1 MNGPRPGAWIA
12 LSKPPSTWFFF
23 FLNLLW
29 ILSHIEMKQP
39 WVYKC
44 SPSRSLSTWNA
55 APLRVCHNGPS
66 PSDSERA
73 IRSRVILWPVPGTQM
88 PHINDSHLPLW
99 APLIKCKILSSDR
112 YCRRR
117 NPSCLQG
124 LGTFSQILSL
134 DEKKREREKTLI
146 SILV

>member
-1 MNGPRPGAWIA
+1 MY
-12 LSKPPSTWFFF
+12 T
-23 FLNLLW
+23 
-29 ILSHIEMKQP
+29 
-39 WVYKC
+39 
-44 SPSRSLSTWNA
+44 LST
-55 APLRVCHNGPS
+55 
-66 PSDSERA
+66 
-73 IRSRVILWPVPGTQM
+73 
-88 PHINDSHLPLW
+88 INDSHLPLW